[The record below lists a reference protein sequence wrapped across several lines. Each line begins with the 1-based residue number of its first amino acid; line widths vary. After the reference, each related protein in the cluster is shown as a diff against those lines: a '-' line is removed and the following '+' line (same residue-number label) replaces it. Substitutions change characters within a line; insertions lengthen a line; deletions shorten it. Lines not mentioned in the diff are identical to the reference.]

1 MPTKVPVS
9 ERAVIARINR
19 KLKPEGR
26 QLKTK
31 RGGWRQDIS
40 GPYYVL
46 DVERNTV
53 VAGGSV
59 HSRIDLEQFARKLEV
74 LSEYEKMEG

>member
-19 KLKPEGR
+19 KLKHDGR

-31 RGGWRQDIS
+31 RGRWREDIS
-40 GPYYVL
+40 GPYYIL
-46 DVERNTV
+46 DVDSNSV
-53 VAGGSV
+53 VSGGQAR
-59 HSRIDLEQFARKLEV
+59 SRIDLEELARELEV
-74 LSEYEKMEG
+74 LADYERMEN